1 MTLIYRAAE
10 KRDCL
15 KLAELRN
22 IASDGIMEYLLHDLI
37 PGMKPIQVAAS
48 DMEKDK
54 DPHTYRNAIVAMEET
69 NIIGMAFSYPSY
81 YHEIT
86 DKMRKFFP
94 ADRLEHL
101 SHFYSSRVENSW
113 YLDALCVLQSHRR
126 RGIGERLISL
136 TKERA
141 VENGYNTLSLI
152 ARADNELAL
161 PLYKRTGFEIV
172 QKIELRPNEF
182 IRHDQGCVLMRCDLA
197 A

>member
-1 MTLIYRAAE
+1 MTLIYREAE

-15 KLAELRN
+15 KLTELRN
-22 IASDGIMEYLLHDLI
+22 IASDGIMEHLLHDLI
-37 PGMKPIQVAAS
+37 PGMTPVQVAAY

-54 DPHTYRNAIVAMEET
+54 DPHTYRNAIVVTEET
-69 NIIGMAFSYPSY
+69 DVVGMAFSYPSY
-81 YHEIT
+81 YHKIT

-101 SHFYSSRVENSW
+101 NDFFSSRVENSW
-113 YLDALCVLQSHRR
+113 YLDALGVFQSHRR

-136 TKERA
+136 TKKRA
-141 VENGYNTLSLI
+141 VEHGYSVLSLI

-172 QKIELRPNEF
+172 KKIELRPNEF
-182 IRHDQGCVLMRCDLA
+182 IRHDQGCVLMRCQLA
-197 A
+197 V